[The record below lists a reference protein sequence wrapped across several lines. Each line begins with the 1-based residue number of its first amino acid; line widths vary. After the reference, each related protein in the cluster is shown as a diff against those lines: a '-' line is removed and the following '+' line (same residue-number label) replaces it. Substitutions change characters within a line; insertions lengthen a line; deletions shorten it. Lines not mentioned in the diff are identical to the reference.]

1 MKVAVMTD
9 STAYITPEEREK
21 YNIHMVPLSVNFQDG
36 SYREELDITTEEFY
50 QKLAN
55 AKELPSTSQ
64 PSVGEITK
72 KLEALEEDYD
82 AVITVH
88 LSSGISGTYQTMV
101 STGEMVDGIDVYGY
115 DSEISCMLQGFYV
128 LEAAAMAQD
137 GADAETIIARMDDM
151 KKSAR
156 AYFMVDDLTNLQK
169 GGRLSNAQAILG
181 SLLQIK
187 PILHF
192 EDKLIVPFE
201 KIRTKKKAISRIL
214 GMLEEEVHAEKEL
227 RVVFIHGNDRP
238 YAEKLEADFKEK
250 HPEIETSISYFGP
263 VIGTHLG
270 QGAIGVAWYEK

>member
-72 KLEALEEDYD
+72 KLEALAEDYD

-101 STGEMVDGIDVYGY
+101 STGEMVDGIDVYAY

>member
-21 YNIHMVPLSVNFQDG
+21 YNIHMVPLSVNFPDG

-50 QKLAN
+50 RKLAN

-64 PSVGEITK
+64 PSVGEMTK
-72 KLEALEEDYD
+72 KLEALAEEYD
-82 AVITVH
+82 AVISVH

-101 STGEMVDGIDVYGY
+101 STGDMVEGIDVYAY

-128 LEAAAMAQD
+128 LEAAAMAQN
-137 GADAETIIARMDDM
+137 GASAETILARMDEM

-214 GMLEEEVHAEKEL
+214 GMLEEEVDAGKEL
-227 RVVFIHGNDRP
+227 RVVFIHGNDRT

-270 QGAIGVAWYEK
+270 QGAVGVAWYKK

>member
-21 YNIHMVPLSVNFQDG
+21 YNIHMVPLSVNFPDG

-50 QKLAN
+50 RKLAD

-64 PSVGEITK
+64 PSVGEMTK
-72 KLEALEEDYD
+72 KLEALAEDYD
-82 AVITVH
+82 AVISVH

-101 STGEMVDGIDVYGY
+101 STGDMVEGIDVYAY

-128 LEAAAMAQD
+128 LEAAAMAQN
-137 GADAETIIARMDDM
+137 GASAEAILARLDEI

-214 GMLEEEVHAEKEL
+214 AMLEEEVDGGKEL
-227 RVVFIHGNDRP
+227 RVVFIHGNDRS

-250 HPEIETSISYFGP
+250 HSEIETSISYFGP

-270 QGAIGVAWYEK
+270 QGAVGVAWYKK

>member
-21 YNIHMVPLSVNFQDG
+21 YNIHMVPLSVNFPDG

-50 QKLAN
+50 RKLAN

-64 PSVGEITK
+64 PSVGEMTK
-72 KLEALEEDYD
+72 KLEALAEDYD
-82 AVITVH
+82 AVISVH

-101 STGEMVDGIDVYGY
+101 STGDMVEGIDVYAY

-128 LEAAAMAQD
+128 LEAAAMAQN
-137 GADAETIIARMDDM
+137 GASAETILARMDEM

-214 GMLEEEVHAEKEL
+214 GMLEEEVDAGKEL
-227 RVVFIHGNDRP
+227 RVVFIHGNDRT

-270 QGAIGVAWYEK
+270 QGAVGVAWYKK

>member
-36 SYREELDITTEEFY
+36 SYREELDITTEDFY

-72 KLEALEEDYD
+72 KLEALAEDYD
-82 AVITVH
+82 AVISVH

-101 STGEMVDGIDVYGY
+101 STGEMVEGIDVYAY

-128 LEAAAMAQD
+128 LEAAAMAQN
-137 GADAETIIARMDDM
+137 GASAEAILARMDEM

-214 GMLEEEVHAEKEL
+214 GMLEEEVDAGKEL

-238 YAEKLEADFKEK
+238 YAEKLESDFKEK

-270 QGAIGVAWYEK
+270 QGAVGVAWYEK

>member
-1 MKVAVMTD
+1 MKIAVMSD
-9 STAYITPEEREK
+9 STAYIAPEDREK
-21 YNIHMVPLSVNFQDG
+21 YRIHMVPLSVTFQDG

-50 QKLAN
+50 QKLADS
-55 AKELPSTSQ
+55 KELPSTSQ
-64 PSVGEITK
+64 PSVGEVTK
-72 KLEALEEDYD
+72 KLEELAEDYD
-82 AVITVH
+82 AVISIH

-101 STGEMVDGIDVYGY
+101 SAGEMVEGIDVYAY
-115 DSEISCMLQGFYV
+115 DSEISCMIQGFYA

-137 GADAETIIARMDDM
+137 GKSVDAILARMDEM
-151 KKSAR
+151 KKTVR
-156 AYFMVDDLTNLQK
+156 AYFMVDDLTNLQR

-192 EDKLIVPFE
+192 ENKLIVPFE

-214 GMLEEEVHAEKEL
+214 GLLEEEVAAGKSL

-270 QGAIGVAWYEK
+270 QGAIGVAWYER

>member
-21 YNIHMVPLSVNFQDG
+21 YNIHMVPLSVNFPDG

-50 QKLAN
+50 RKLAN

-64 PSVGEITK
+64 PSVGEMTK
-72 KLEALEEDYD
+72 KLEALAEEYD
-82 AVITVH
+82 AVISVH

-101 STGEMVDGIDVYGY
+101 STGDMVEGIEVYAY

-128 LEAAAMAQD
+128 LEAAAMAQN
-137 GADAETIIARMDDM
+137 GAFAETILARMDEM

-214 GMLEEEVHAEKEL
+214 GMLEEEVDAGKEL
-227 RVVFIHGNDRP
+227 RVVFIHGNDRT

-270 QGAIGVAWYEK
+270 QGAVGVAWYKK